1 MTSALSWRG
10 ARVPRMQEGPP
21 EVTAWERRQPVNSLA
36 RCPSGTSCARL
47 PTHRSRHCAEA
58 LLLGVR
64 LCANECARMWGLV
77 RRRRGCPGEVEGC
90 WIWLAPLGLQVESE
104 DLWLAV
110 DLSPSPGS
118 LLLPLPASDLHL
130 LSSRINSLHKPL
142 PSYPL
147 SCPCCLSWRAGMH
160 RTGPESPQKD
170 GSGSEVPAF
179 WYRQGYHG
187 NLGA

>member
-10 ARVPRMQEGPP
+10 APSQECRRGLRRWLPGSG
-21 EVTAWERRQPVNSLA
+21 RQPVNSLA

-64 LCANECARMWGLV
+64 LCANECARMWGPV

-130 LSSRINSLHKPL
+130 LSSGINSLHKPL

-147 SCPCCLSWRAGMH
+147 SCPCCLSRRAGMQ
-160 RTGPESPQKD
+160 RTGPEFPQMD